1 MGPREWGWKK
11 ADQSLGEGAPCTCTL
26 RRASWAPGVNCVTV
40 GSERVAWSG
49 GLSPE
54 PHGVL
59 LGGSIRG
66 PSPGSAPQSV
76 WSRLGPRHVNTR
88 CIELRAHEY
97 HVMVSSVGD
106 SEVFDERESPEMT
119 EALLLR
125 LLSHRLKVLKR
136 VLMRGDEDLD
146 LIGGVRTLSR
156 KVGRT
161 DH

>member
-1 MGPREWGWKK
+1 M
-11 ADQSLGEGAPCTCTL
+11 
-26 RRASWAPGVNCVTV
+26 
-40 GSERVAWSG
+40 
-49 GLSPE
+49 
-54 PHGVL
+54 
-59 LGGSIRG
+59 
-66 PSPGSAPQSV
+66 
-76 WSRLGPRHVNTR
+76 NTM

-125 LLSHRLKVLKR
+125 LLSHRLQVLKR